1 MMDVNFTYQ
10 LANTAG
16 YNFSIT
22 KLGEHV
28 YDQLAYYH
36 KENFPDV
43 EVSRPGSGTDLSLL
57 HYKAL
62 MTVNGYIYPTVYQDR
77 KLYIPNATKSM
88 LKSRANNIGILSFN
102 KLNANL
108 VKHSITPEMVTDEAP
123 TSMFEKVI
131 LTFDKDIGHPILVI
145 CGYMVFEDPEVFYR
159 VSSNS
164 FALRLDRLNYIE
176 KLYELARQRD
186 IFKEL
191 DIPVSPNNSS
201 MIDAGVAR
209 SNETIKKFLSTF
221 NSFLVEL
228 PVDGITTKKI
238 FLEHSSVPGNF
249 RTELEPMYPI
259 IVGYGKIAEYFKKTT
274 NDRKHTVYINDAYY
288 NQHLFSS
295 MSHQDIKVYN
305 DHRRPGSTYRLSQAF
320 FLQITGTQ
328 S

>member
-1 MMDVNFTYQ
+1 MQLTFNYQ

-16 YNFSIT
+16 YKFNIV
-22 KLGEHV
+22 KIGAHV

-43 EVSRPGSGTDLSLL
+43 ELTRPGLDTDLSLL
-57 HYKAL
+57 HNKAL
-62 MTVNGYIYPTVYQDR
+62 LTVNGYVYPTVYQDDH
-77 KLYIPNATKSM
+77 LYIPNATLSM
-88 LKSRANNIGILSFN
+88 LKSRANSIGILSFN
-102 KLNANL
+102 KLKSNL
-108 VKHSITPEMVTDEAP
+108 TKHKITVDMVTSEAP
-123 TSMFEKVI
+123 TPMFEKAI
-131 LTFDKDIGHPILVI
+131 ITFDTDIGHPILVM

-191 DIPVSPNNSS
+191 EIPTSANNDS
-201 MIDAGVAR
+201 MIDAAVAR
-209 SNETIKKFLSTF
+209 SDETIAKFLSAF
-221 NSFLVEL
+221 NSFLVEV
-228 PVDGITTKKI
+228 PVDSISTRKI

-249 RTELEPMYPI
+249 RTELEPVLPI
-259 IVGYGKIAEYFKKTT
+259 MVGYGKIAEYVKKKN
-274 NDRKHTVYINDAYY
+274 NDQKHTVYINDAYY

-295 MSHQDIKVYN
+295 LPYTDINVYN
-305 DHRRPGSTYRLSQAF
+305 DHRTPGSTYRLSQAF
-320 FLQITGTQ
+320 FLEISAEQ